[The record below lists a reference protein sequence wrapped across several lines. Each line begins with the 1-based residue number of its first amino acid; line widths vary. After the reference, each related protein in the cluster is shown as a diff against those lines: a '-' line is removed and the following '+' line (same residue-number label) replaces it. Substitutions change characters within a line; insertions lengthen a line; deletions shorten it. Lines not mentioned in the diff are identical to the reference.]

1 MLRVT
6 STTGT
11 EPIDL
16 ATARLH
22 LRVEDTYEDALI
34 TQYISAA
41 RSHCERFTGLSFI
54 AQTITYHTEIE
65 PAEEHRIILPIG
77 PALTIKYVTD
87 DESAELTPTWRTTA
101 CPTVLTIQGAK
112 TGVTVSYTTHAQ
124 MLTPDIKTAML
135 MLIHQMYQS
144 RGTVE
149 EDAVYR
155 VEEAYLRN
163 HRVLFGSS

>member
-54 AQTITYHTEIE
+54 AQTISYHTEL
-65 PAEEHRIILPIG
+65 PTATEHRVILPIG
-77 PALTIKYVTD
+77 PAVSIQSVTD
-87 DESAELTPTWRTTA
+87 DTGETITATWVTTA
-101 CPTVLTIQGAK
+101 CPTVATFSGA
-112 TGVTVSYTTHAQ
+112 TDGVTIAYTTDAA
-124 MLTPDIKTAML
+124 MLTSDVKTAML
-135 MLIHQMYQS
+135 MLIHQMYES
-144 RGTVE
+144 RGSVDG
-149 EDAVYR
+149 DAVYR